1 MNVKIKRLH
10 PAAVIPQYA
19 HDYDAGVDLVATEDV
34 IVEPGETVKVPTG
47 IAISLPVGYEA
58 QVRPRS
64 GITLKTKLR
73 VALGTIDAGYVGE
86 IGVIVDNIKEY
97 GEYDPM
103 WFAEGID
110 NKRVRADVYTNGE
123 KVQYGA
129 YIIRKGDRIAQLVI
143 APVEQATFIEVDSL
157 EQTQRGSGG
166 FGSSGVKS

>member
-34 IVEPGETVKVPTG
+34 IVEPGATVKVPTG
-47 IAISLPVGYEA
+47 IAISLPAGYEA

-86 IGVIVDNIKEY
+86 IGVIVDNVSPAYSGYTKPYIY
-97 GEYDPM
+97 
-103 WFAEGID
+103 GID
-110 NKRVRADVYTNGE
+110 GKIAENIAPNQETLFTYL
-123 KVQYGA
+123 
-129 YIIRKGDRIAQLVI
+129 IRKGDRIAQLVI
-143 APVEQATFIEVDSL
+143 APVEQATFIEVDTM
-157 EQTQRGSGG
+157 EETQRGSGG
-166 FGSSGVKS
+166 FGSSGVKAHE

>member
-34 IVEPGETVKVPTG
+34 IVEPGATVKVPTG
-47 IAISLPVGYEA
+47 IAISLPAGYEA

-86 IGVIVDNIKEY
+86 IGVIVDNIATKNDY
-97 GEYDPM
+97 CDPCYRLIS
-103 WFAEGID
+103 GTV
-110 NKRVRADVYTNGE
+110 VRADAGYPNGT
-123 KVQYGA
+123 YR
-129 YIIRKGDRIAQLVI
+129 INKGDRIAQLVI
-143 APVEQATFIEVDSL
+143 APVEQATFTEVDTL
-157 EQTQRGSGG
+157 EETQRGSGG
-166 FGSSGVKS
+166 FGSSGVKA